1 MYLPKIFQQ
10 TESFNNYITP
20 NDELTQF
27 STNKD
32 KYGLIS
38 YFPCIDKKTINNF
51 FISFFREFEIDQEKF
66 ELYARYDD
74 DFFDFDELLFDSML
88 ILNNIKNEQIPFI
101 TSQMEFMFLQ
111 LQREGIKD
119 ELKYLEPFTKQVDK
133 KYKDVENNNGSG
145 TDMYDFGPW
154 NK

>member
-1 MYLPKIFQQ
+1 
-10 TESFNNYITP
+10 
-20 NDELTQF
+20 
-27 STNKD
+27 
-32 KYGLIS
+32 
-38 YFPCIDKKTINNF
+38 
-51 FISFFREFEIDQEKF
+51 
-66 ELYARYDD
+66 
-74 DFFDFDELLFDSML
+74 
-88 ILNNIKNEQIPFI
+88 
-101 TSQMEFMFLQ
+101 MFLQ